1 MIRTE
6 AVNRRHNLNG
16 SSSVRLYE
24 RRGGCMARES
34 FQEKIIAMQR
44 PDERSDVEQIWEII
58 RSWLVISRIIVLV
71 LMVLLAE
78 FTEEYF
84 LLGVSVSAWCI
95 LIGIPLFITISA
107 FIIIGDSSQKQNK
120 EEDMV
125 LMNPILERN

>member
-1 MIRTE
+1 
-6 AVNRRHNLNG
+6 
-16 SSSVRLYE
+16 
-24 RRGGCMARES
+24 MARES
-34 FQEKIIAMQR
+34 LQEKIIAMQR
-44 PDERSDVEQIWEII
+44 PDGRSDVEQIWEII
-58 RSWLVISRIIVLV
+58 RSWLVISRIIVLI

-107 FIIIGDSSQKQNK
+107 FIMIGDRSQKKND
-120 EEDMV
+120 EDDMV